1 VTALYEIVPAG
12 KNVGTPSVDPLKYQ
26 HPGQPSAAANSP
38 ELFTVKLR
46 YKEPDGDSSKLMVVP
61 VNDNEA
67 SLAEASKDFKFSSA
81 VAAFGMIL
89 RDSPYKGTAT
99 LNGVWEL
106 ANEGKGRDRE
116 GYREEFLQLV
126 EQVKTINNA
135 RQD

>member
-1 VTALYEIVPAG
+1 MAI
-12 KNVGTPSVDPLKYQ
+12 
-26 HPGQPSAAANSP
+26 
-38 ELFTVKLR
+38 
-46 YKEPDGDSSKLMVVP
+46 P

-67 SLAEASKDFKFSSA
+67 TLAKASDDFKFSSA

-89 RDSPYKGTAT
+89 RDSPYKGAAT

-116 GYREEFLQLV
+116 GYREEFLQMV
-126 EQVKTINNA
+126 EQAKTISNA